1 MAIPW
6 LYYGYTMALLWLY
19 YGYTMAILWL
29 YYGYT
34 VAILWLYYG
43 RLARSDDGEE
53 PLAQLEQPGVR
64 DTRRVGVGRRR
75 GALRVR

>member
-1 MAIPW
+1 MAI
-6 LYYGYTMALLWLY
+6 LWLY

-34 VAILWLYYG
+34 VAILWLYYEYG

-53 PLAQLEQPGVR
+53 PLAQLEQRGVR